1 MNIHT
6 SMNVSENLYT
16 ILGVSEDSTK
26 EEIKR
31 AYRSMQLKYHPDK
44 NKNSTESVLL
54 TQKINKAYEVLGND
68 EKKRTYDQERLG
80 RNCGSHPFASGGGGG
95 GNGCGGNGC
104 GGAMNAQEMDE
115 IFQMFFGDA
124 FFSPPTGHPGPGG
137 IHFFQPPTLS
147 KPVPIVK
154 NVEVHIKHILTG
166 IKLPVEIERWVVENG
181 VKMVETETIYV
192 TIPQGMDDNELIVLR
207 EQGNC
212 LHERNKGDIKLFVKI
227 VNDTEFKRCGLDLIY
242 DKTIGLKEAL
252 CGCIF
257 TIKHINGKSYRLE
270 NAEGSILT
278 PELKKTYNGL
288 GLTRGEYKGDLVI
301 HYHVEFPKI
310 ISKEQLEALKGIL

>member
-1 MNIHT
+1 MNMHMPT
-6 SMNVSENLYT
+6 NMNVSENLYS
-16 ILGVSEDSTK
+16 ILGVSEESTK

-31 AYRSMQLKYHPDK
+31 AYRSLQLKYHPDK

-68 EKKRTYDQERLG
+68 EKKRMYDQER
-80 RNCGSHPFASGGGGG
+80 RFGSGPHPIP
-95 GNGCGGNGC
+95 
-104 GGAMNAQEMDE
+104 MNHPQEMDE

-124 FFSPPTGHPGPGG
+124 FFPPPNAGG
-137 IHFFQPPTLS
+137 GVHFFQPPTLS

-154 NVEVHIKHILTG
+154 NIEVPIKHILTG

-192 TIPQGMDDNELIVLR
+192 TIPQGMDDNEMIVLR

-212 LHERNKGDIKLFVKI
+212 LNERNKGDIKLFVKI
-227 VNDTEFKRCGLDLIY
+227 VNNTEFKRSGLDLIY
-242 DKTIGLKEAL
+242 DKTIGLKDAL
-252 CGCIF
+252 CGCTF

-278 PELKKTYNGL
+278 PELKKTYAGL
-288 GLTRGEYKGDLVI
+288 GITRGEYKGDLVI

-310 ISKEQLEALKGIL
+310 ISKEQLDALREIL